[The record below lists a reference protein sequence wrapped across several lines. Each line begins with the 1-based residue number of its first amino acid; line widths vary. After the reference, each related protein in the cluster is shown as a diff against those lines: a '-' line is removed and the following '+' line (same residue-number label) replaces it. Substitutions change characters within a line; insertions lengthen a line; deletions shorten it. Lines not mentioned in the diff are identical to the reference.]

1 MIGIKV
7 ISNTNIRNFEL
18 NLEKLLAEHPDAKVI
33 FGAIKGIEGGKGMVV
48 VFSYEKKEELINT
61 TSGTMT
67 LSEYDAVKLIAEI
80 EAKKEAEAKLEAE
93 RIAKEK
99 ADLVAKKKAAAA
111 AKKKATLAAKKAE
124 LEAQIAEI
132 EE

>member
-7 ISNTNIRNFEL
+7 ISNTNFRNFEL

-48 VFSYEKKEELINT
+48 VFSYGKN
-61 TSGTMT
+61 G
-67 LSEYDAVKLIAEI
+67 AVKKVVEVEVIKEVIKEI
-80 EAKKEAEAKLEAE
+80 EVDNPELLEQIQTLQDALADALNAEQIAKKEAEDLKKQIPKL
-93 RIAKEK
+93 K
-99 ADLVAKKKAAAA
+99 ASVAKFKKI
-111 AKKKATLAAKKAE
+111 LA
-124 LEAQIAEI
+124 

>member
-7 ISNTNIRNFEL
+7 ISNTNNRNFEL

-48 VFSYEKKEELINT
+48 VFSYEKTEPESLP
-61 TSGTMT
+61 
-67 LSEYDAVKLIAEI
+67 EVDVKAL
-80 EAKKEAEAKLEAE
+80 EAGKKRAEAKIEEL
-93 RIAKEK
+93 RLAKEK
-99 ADLVAKKKAAAA
+99 VDLVAKKKAELA
-111 AKKKATLAAKKAE
+111 AKKKAVLAAKKEA

>member
-48 VFSYEKKEELINT
+48 VFSFEKKEPKPLPKVDT
-61 TSGTMT
+61 KA
-67 LSEYDAVKLIAEI
+67 L
-80 EAKKEAEAKLEAE
+80 EAEAKAKA
-93 RIAKEK
+93 AKE
-99 ADLVAKKKAAAA
+99 
-111 AKKKATLAAKKAE
+111 AKKAE
-124 LEAQIAEI
+124 IEKLQAELEE
-132 EE
+132 